1 MLGGFPTLPSAPAAG
16 SANPFKSKDKTVLG
30 TVPDWLADAMMIQVP
45 TTAAP
50 TPAPVPNPFSASVT
64 APSKPQPAPAPPQAT
79 APTPGSAP
87 APAAQAPA
95 APAEAPAAPPAAPA
109 APATAPAPAPVAAA
123 PAAPA
128 PATPAVVPA
137 ELPMQS
143 QLAQSAPA
151 PIAEP
156 MLQGDT
162 TAPGLDLKQLG
173 QFALCEKPKEHTGR
187 RLLSFEELQGYSPIK
202 VVQQLLV
209 CLIIVILL
217 VCLCIHRKAVL
228 IILTGDD
235 SLHATLPD
243 CCWYGVWQCCGLCKY
258 DWVTMCT
265 SWPCCGKWRGS
276 NPVRTMAQWVGVT
289 SMSVELSNIV
299 VGDIPFYRYGAF
311 SVTVACGKY
320 PSLQTSVQE
329 DQDPKT
335 IHFPEVL
342 TLRIRDTMWD
352 SPVVIT
358 VNQINFV
365 GIHKVAEVRLSPTTV
380 AKWAQQGD
388 SFNTKRLALTLHD
401 RNLEAET
408 PPWVSIT
415 FGTPTADLR
424 HLDHFHANSSLSV
437 RLATWDNVPDPT
449 TGEFFAEHP
458 LTRMKQDYHLVDGH
472 GNCVQEPDE
481 AELYWLS
488 SCRSLLFAIYSIL
501 SFLVLGG
508 VVCYGAFRYYVKNC
522 YEKFELLTIA
532 KSWQPHSFP
541 MPTCAL
547 QSISHTCEVRT
558 KGTGLDQGSDIC
570 LPLDQEVELT
580 CDSPPQD
587 RPTAFSFVLEDLGFA
602 TNKGVKCFDGLC
614 QLRNKIVRFDHV
626 VFFGSLFLLV
636 FIFCLFRPLANSC
649 LDGARVKAQQRSN
662 SRFRR
667 KGPAE

>member
-1 MLGGFPTLPSAPAAG
+1 MRLCGSGIATPTLLCLLVFGSSPSRVRAQMLGGFPTLPSAPAAG
-16 SANPFKSKDKTVLG
+16 SANPFKNKDKTVLG
-30 TVPDWLADAMMIQVP
+30 TVPDWLADAMMIQDVDM
-45 TTAAP
+45 
-50 TPAPVPNPFSASVT
+50 
-64 APSKPQPAPAPPQAT
+64 PQ
-79 APTPGSAP
+79 
-87 APAAQAPA
+87 
-95 APAEAPAAPPAAPA
+95 
-109 APATAPAPAPVAAA
+109 
-123 PAAPA
+123 
-128 PATPAVVPA
+128 
-137 ELPMQS
+137 LPLS
-143 QLAQSAPA
+143 C
-151 PIAEP
+151 
-156 MLQGDT
+156 T
-162 TAPGLDLKQLG
+162 GLDLNQLG
-173 QFALCEKPKEHTGR
+173 QFALCEKPKEHIGR
-187 RLLSFEELQGYSPIK
+187 RLLSFEDLQGYSPIK

-217 VCLCIHRKAVL
+217 VCLCIHRKSVL

-311 SVTVACGKY
+311 SVTVECGKY
-320 PSLQTSVQE
+320 PPLQTSVQE

-342 TLRIRDTMWD
+342 TLRLRDTMWD

-380 AKWAQQGD
+380 AKWAHQAALNCRKGKGD

-458 LTRMKQDYHLVDGH
+458 LTRMKQDYHLVDGA
-472 GNCVQEPDE
+472 GNWVQEPDE

-488 SCRSLLFAIYSIL
+488 SCRSLLFATYSIL
-501 SFLVLGG
+501 SFLVIGG

-532 KSWQPHSFP
+532 KSWQPHAFP

-558 KGTGLDQGSDIC
+558 KGTGLKQGSDIC
-570 LPLDQEVELT
+570 LPLDQQVEFT

-587 RPTAFSFVLEDLGFA
+587 RPTAFSFILEDLGYA
-602 TNKGVKCFDGLC
+602 SNTGVKCFDGLC
-614 QLRNKIVRFDHV
+614 QLRNKIVRFDHI
-626 VFFGSLFLLV
+626 VFFGSLFLLF

-649 LDGARVKAQQRSN
+649 LDGARVRAQQRSN
-662 SRFRR
+662 SRYGR

>member
-1 MLGGFPTLPSAPAAG
+1 
-16 SANPFKSKDKTVLG
+16 
-30 TVPDWLADAMMIQVP
+30 
-45 TTAAP
+45 
-50 TPAPVPNPFSASVT
+50 
-64 APSKPQPAPAPPQAT
+64 
-79 APTPGSAP
+79 
-87 APAAQAPA
+87 
-95 APAEAPAAPPAAPA
+95 
-109 APATAPAPAPVAAA
+109 
-123 PAAPA
+123 
-128 PATPAVVPA
+128 
-137 ELPMQS
+137 
-143 QLAQSAPA
+143 
-151 PIAEP
+151 
-156 MLQGDT
+156 MLQGDA
-162 TAPGLDLKQLG
+162 TAPGLDLNQLG
-173 QFALCEKPKEHTGR
+173 QFALCEKPKEHIGR
-187 RLLSFEELQGYSPIK
+187 RLLSFEDLQGYSPIK

-217 VCLCIHRKAVL
+217 VCLCIHRKSVL

-311 SVTVACGKY
+311 SVTVECGKY
-320 PSLQTSVQE
+320 PALQTSVQE

-342 TLRIRDTMWD
+342 TLRLRDTMWD

-380 AKWAQQGD
+380 AKWAHQGD

-424 HLDHFHANSSLSV
+424 HLDRFHANSSLSV

-458 LTRMKQDYHLVDGH
+458 LTRMKQDYHLVDGA
-472 GNCVQEPDE
+472 GNSVQEPDE

-488 SCRSLLFAIYSIL
+488 SCRSLLFATYSIL
-501 SFLVLGG
+501 SFLVIGG
-508 VVCYGAFRYYVKNC
+508 VGCYGAFRYYVKNC

-532 KSWQPHSFP
+532 KSWQPHAFP

-558 KGTGLDQGSDIC
+558 KGTGLEQGSDIC
-570 LPLDQEVELT
+570 LPLDQQVELT

-587 RPTAFSFVLEDLGFA
+587 RPTAFSFILEDLGYA
-602 TNKGVKCFDGLC
+602 SNKGVKCFDGLC
-614 QLRNKIVRFDHV
+614 QLRNKIVRFDHI
-626 VFFGSLFLLV
+626 VFFGSLFLLF

-649 LDGARVKAQQRSN
+649 LDGARVRAQQRSN
-662 SRFRR
+662 SRYRR